1 LVDYVIYLSLR
12 GEVERELIE
21 MLSSLDEGALLLD
34 PRQKSTNSEDY
45 MVSTALVK
53 ESIQNVVQSWF
64 ISEPAE
70 IPAPPGWWHE
80 LNNGQLDYGST
91 EAVEVRRRGLA
102 LFQGKAGCI
111 TCHGDTALGDAQV
124 SNYDKWTEVM
134 VDAKAR
140 TVEERLE
147 PYWTSFQQYG
157 ALLPRP
163 IRPRN
168 LRQGVYRGGRRP
180 IDLYHRISQ
189 GINGT
194 PMPNQEQTLTS
205 EEIWSLV
212 FFVRGLPFE
221 HASRPAG
228 IRNLEKERPY

>member
-1 LVDYVIYLSLR
+1 
-12 GEVERELIE
+12 
-21 MLSSLDEGALLLD
+21 MD
-34 PRQKSTNSEDY
+34 PRQKSTDSEGY
-45 MVSTALVK
+45 MESTVAVK
-53 ESIQNVVQSWF
+53 ESIQNVVQSWLR
-64 ISEPAE
+64 SQPAE
-70 IPAPPGWWHE
+70 IPAPPDWWPE
-80 LNNGQLDYGST
+80 LNTGELDYNSEDAIT
-91 EAVEVRRRGLA
+91 VRQRGLA
-102 LFQGKAGCI
+102 LFQGKAGCVK
-111 TCHGDTALGDAQV
+111 CHGDTALGDGQLA
-124 SNYDKWTEVM
+124 NYDTWTEVI
-134 VDAKAR
+134 VNPKGN

-147 PYWTSFQQYG
+147 PYRASFQQYG

-212 FFVRGLPFE
+212 FYVRSLPFE

-228 IRNLEKERPY
+228 VRNLDRERPN